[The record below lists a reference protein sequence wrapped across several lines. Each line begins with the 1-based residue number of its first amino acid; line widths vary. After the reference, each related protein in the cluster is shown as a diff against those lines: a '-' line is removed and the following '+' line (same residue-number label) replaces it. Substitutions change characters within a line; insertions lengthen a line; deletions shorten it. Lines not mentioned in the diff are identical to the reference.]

1 MIINKILTFSLSLS
15 VSLSLSLSLP
25 LSVSLS
31 LSSSIYQ
38 LVDPLIVMSIGHS
51 SLKRQTSSTHY
62 SKRGRGR
69 GGKEEKRLY
78 ILWHF

>member
-15 VSLSLSLSLP
+15 L
-25 LSVSLS
+25 SLS
-31 LSSSIYQ
+31 LSSSICQ
-38 LVDPLIVMSIGHS
+38 LVDLIIVMSIGHS

-69 GGKEEKRLY
+69 GREGGKEEKRLY